1 MDQSID
7 KKIDFKDRLFSFYNN
22 NKIKIYSILIILF
35 ISLVSFFFIK
45 QNEKKK
51 NNLAAE
57 RYIKAVSYL
66 SSDSNEEAK
75 KILEDIIFSKNKFY
89 SIFALNLIIEK
100 NLVLD
105 EQKILEYFSVLEKI
119 KIPED
124 KKDLIIIK
132 KALYFL
138 KASKND
144 NGNKL
149 LKEVINKNSKFKSLA
164 EEIMQQ

>member
-1 MDQSID
+1 MP
-7 KKIDFKDRLFSFYNN
+7 
-22 NKIKIYSILIILF
+22 YSHVFLTLHF
-35 ISLVSFFFIK
+35 
-45 QNEKKK
+45 
-51 NNLAAE
+51 
-57 RYIKAVSYL
+57 
-66 SSDSNEEAK
+66 
-75 KILEDIIFSKNKFY
+75 
-89 SIFALNLIIEK
+89 LIIEK

>member
-1 MDQSID
+1 M
-7 KKIDFKDRLFSFYNN
+7 
-22 NKIKIYSILIILF
+22 
-35 ISLVSFFFIK
+35 
-45 QNEKKK
+45 
-51 NNLAAE
+51 
-57 RYIKAVSYL
+57 
-66 SSDSNEEAK
+66 
-75 KILEDIIFSKNKFY
+75 
-89 SIFALNLIIEK
+89 
-100 NLVLD
+100 
-105 EQKILEYFSVLEKI
+105 LEKI

>member
-1 MDQSID
+1 M
-7 KKIDFKDRLFSFYNN
+7 
-22 NKIKIYSILIILF
+22 
-35 ISLVSFFFIK
+35 
-45 QNEKKK
+45 
-51 NNLAAE
+51 
-57 RYIKAVSYL
+57 
-66 SSDSNEEAK
+66 
-75 KILEDIIFSKNKFY
+75 
-89 SIFALNLIIEK
+89 ALNLIIEK